1 MIYLDYSA
9 TTPVNEEVIE
19 TYAKVCK
26 EYIGNPNSL
35 HKLGVK
41 AKQLIDASS
50 EQIAKI
56 LGIKPSE
63 IIYTSGASE
72 ANNLAIK
79 GVCEKYSNRG
89 KHIITTELEHSSI
102 IAPLN
107 YLQNNGWDVDFVK
120 LDSNGQVDLDDLDRL
135 MRDETVLVTIASVNS
150 EVGVKQDLKAI
161 RKNVRKNSKTIF
173 HSDVTQSIGKEKID
187 FSLVDLASISCQKFY
202 GMKGIGALIK
212 RDNLIIEPLIHGG
225 KSTTVFRSGTPATP
239 LIASFA
245 KALRLMYEDFDE
257 KLSKVK
263 EIHDYLLDKLVDVS
277 RASYPQIKLLLA
289 LSQNISAQAP
299 AIATPPA
306 PAKPAV
312 VATPNIAP
320 KPTPSATPTTPVN
333 GTPESKPEPEPN
345 ADFTPSC
352 IRLKATSLWSS
363 IETSTSKSHTSDN
376 KCFNSP
382 FINGNTVLITIL
394 EMPFLPIIS
403 R

>member
-135 MRDETVLVTIASVNS
+135 MRDDTVLVTIASVNS

-161 RKNVRKNSKTIF
+161 SDVIRTNPKTIF
-173 HSDVTQSIGKEKID
+173 HSDVTQLIGKDKID
-187 FSLVDLASISCQKFY
+187 FSMLDLASISGQKFY

-212 RDNLIIEPLIHGG
+212 KEGLVIEPLIHGG

-239 LIASFA
+239 LIVSLS
-245 KALRLMYEDFDE
+245 KALRLAYDNYEEKYNKVVELNKYLID
-257 KLSKVK
+257 KLSKLDVSINSNSYSLPHIVNVSIKNIKPETMQHALEEYDIFISTQTACSKGEYSKAVYAVTRDK
-263 EIHDYLLDKLVDVS
+263 EKATHSIRISLSYLTTYEELDKFIEVFT
-277 RASYPQIKLLLA
+277 KLLSSL
-289 LSQNISAQAP
+289 NIR
-299 AIATPPA
+299 
-306 PAKPAV
+306 
-312 VATPNIAP
+312 
-320 KPTPSATPTTPVN
+320 
-333 GTPESKPEPEPN
+333 GE
-345 ADFTPSC
+345 
-352 IRLKATSLWSS
+352 
-363 IETSTSKSHTSDN
+363 
-376 KCFNSP
+376 
-382 FINGNTVLITIL
+382 
-394 EMPFLPIIS
+394 
-403 R
+403 